1 MPVFSPSN
9 TRLGLSTF
17 GRTGDEGMTAMLRA
31 LEPGHAI
38 SISPRTIVP
47 RQKSAKRCTGLGAG
61 DIQIGD
67 RVGNDLPRR
76 IFRKRSVWASGGA

>member
-1 MPVFSPSN
+1 MPVFSPST

-31 LEPGHAI
+31 LQSGHAI
-38 SISPRTIVP
+38 SISLRTTIL
-47 RQKSAKRCTGLGAG
+47 RQKSAKRCTGLSAG

-67 RVGNDLPRR
+67 RVGNGLLRR
-76 IFRKRSVWASGGA
+76 NFSKRSVWASGGA